1 MKLLENSGIE
11 AINNLLCLETG
22 DSKIVGR
29 IESYSC
35 KMIGA
40 EKQQY
45 KKFSVGRDPQAV
57 EALSPPTN
65 GYGGYAF
72 STSPVSRSYSRS
84 SGSEDEGVGILCDT
98 IARKT
103 LFHLISTLN
112 AAFPDYDF
120 TDARSSEFT
129 KEPNLQFVTSN
140 VDNLLSVAASSLYSK
155 IHDKLWITL
164 NQEINLVDCEIYSY
178 NPDLTSDP
186 FGEEGSLWS
195 FNYFFFNKKLKRV
208 VLFTCRALSPYSQ
221 EYYETGMSCEE
232 DMEYSY

>member
-1 MKLLENSGIE
+1 
-11 AINNLLCLETG
+11 
-22 DSKIVGR
+22 
-29 IESYSC
+29 
-35 KMIGA
+35 MIGA

-129 KEPNLQFVTSN
+129 KEPNLQVSKLSIKLNLDRGKFYFHVEIFLLTGGFIVLRILRGGLLMIFGGRKWTS
-140 VDNLLSVAASSLYSK
+140 K
-155 IHDKLWITL
+155 GK
-164 NQEINLVDCEIYSY
+164 
-178 NPDLTSDP
+178 
-186 FGEEGSLWS
+186 
-195 FNYFFFNKKLKRV
+195 FFPIF
-208 VLFTCRALSPYSQ
+208 
-221 EYYETGMSCEE
+221 
-232 DMEYSY
+232 